1 MASKYRYAV
10 EIRQEA
16 NGEWYPIVRGE
27 TQDFCMGYVLAL
39 RDAPPPRAAR
49 RVVRSDG
56 KVIDQAEHDHRVA
69 LGMVAGFPTPEQYES
84 AARDAIE
91 KAAHIRL
98 MDYARDAR
106 TLAKEAL
113 VVALEKANDA

>member
-1 MASKYRYAV
+1 MASKYSYAV
-10 EIRQEA
+10 EVRQDA
-16 NGEWYPIVRGE
+16 NGKWYPIVRDE
-27 TQDFCMGYVLAL
+27 TRDFCMGYVLAM

-69 LGMVAGFPTPEQYES
+69 LGMIAGFPSPERYEA
-84 AARDAIE
+84 AARKALE
-91 KAAHIRL
+91 QAAHLRL

-106 TLAKEAL
+106 TLAKEAIR
-113 VVALEKANDA
+113 DD